1 MGILQQLET
10 LLGNPKMFSPTSA
23 IGFFPALPAGQL
35 PPVNPLLVLIND
47 KNSPAPKFPLTI
59 PAIKSLVESAG
70 AGELHTL
77 EGQILDAIKSPVDPA
92 NPLASLKK
100 IFDGLNTLAENVAT
114 QVVTL
119 ITHQLVIGASLIS
132 IVNALKP
139 QNLDAV
145 FAAQSQYFFGHVDA
159 ATKKTVPG
167 YVTIANETIAPPEL
181 PTPQAAS
188 ASDLKTVKSY
198 FSRKTGDQYVRDL
211 TRVGFEA
218 IANDTWRLE
227 SRYDQIAKN
236 AANNAS
242 PEVKINDADKA
253 HIWFKGFADFAE
265 ASVTSAV
272 EQALQGGGPIDSN
285 PLFAAGVATAAGTA
299 ARKAAQHVF
308 LQEIG
313 IK

>member
-23 IGFFPALPAGQL
+23 PRISFQPYPQVEL
-35 PPVNPLLVLIND
+35 PPVNPLLDLIND
-47 KNSPAPKFPLTI
+47 KSSPTPKFPLTI
-59 PAIKSLVESAG
+59 PAIKSLVESMG
-70 AGELHTL
+70 DGELHTL
-77 EGQILDAIKSPVDPA
+77 EGQILDAIRVAVDPA

-119 ITHQLVIGASLIS
+119 ITHQLVVGASLIS

-159 ATKKTVPG
+159 ATQKTVPG

-181 PTPQAAS
+181 PTPQTGS

-198 FSRKTGDQYVRDL
+198 FSSKTGDQYVRDL

-218 IANDTWRLE
+218 IANDTWLLE
-227 SRYDQIAKN
+227 SRYDQIANN

-253 HIWFKGFADFAE
+253 HIWFKGFA
-265 ASVTSAV
+265 
-272 EQALQGGGPIDSN
+272 PIS
-285 PLFAAGVATAAGTA
+285 PRLV
-299 ARKAAQHVF
+299 
-308 LQEIG
+308 
-313 IK
+313 

>member
-10 LLGNPKMFSPTSA
+10 LLGTPKMFSPTSA
-23 IGFFPALPAGQL
+23 PGFFPALPAGQL
-35 PPVNPLLVLIND
+35 PPVNPLLALIND
-47 KNSPAPKFPLTI
+47 KNNPAPKFPLTV
-59 PAIKSLVESAG
+59 PAIKSLLESVG
-70 AGELHTL
+70 AGELQTL
-77 EGQILDAIKSPVDPA
+77 EGQILDAIKSPIDPA
-92 NPLASLKK
+92 NPLAALKN
-100 IFDGLNTLAENVAT
+100 IFAGLDTLAENVAT
-114 QVVTL
+114 QVVAL

-139 QNLDAV
+139 QNLDAF
-145 FAAQSQYFFGHVDA
+145 FAAQSQYFFGHLDA
-159 ATKKTVPG
+159 ASKKNVSG

-181 PTPQAAS
+181 PTPQAGS

-218 IANDTWRLE
+218 IANDAWSLA

-253 HIWFKGFADFAE
+253 HNWFKGFSDFAE